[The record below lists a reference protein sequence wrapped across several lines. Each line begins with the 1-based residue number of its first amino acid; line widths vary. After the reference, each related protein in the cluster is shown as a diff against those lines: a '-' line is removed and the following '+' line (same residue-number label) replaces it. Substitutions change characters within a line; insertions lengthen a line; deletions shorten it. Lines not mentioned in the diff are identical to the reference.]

1 MFCIVQH
8 GILCPAREEWGLG
21 TLSRG
26 KTCAFAM
33 REGTMVAESSGD
45 SSKHHAQEMWFGH
58 NAVNEFCAQ

>member
-8 GILCPAREEWGLG
+8 GILCPTREEWGLG

-26 KTCAFAM
+26 KTCVFAM

-45 SSKHHAQEMWFGH
+45 SNKHAGDVVW
-58 NAVNEFCAQ
+58 A